1 MSNSLNTLIG
11 TFSSID
17 TNSSVQPIIDV
28 SNLICIDT
36 SNNRIGINTMNP
48 RYSITIMNSTNTTN
62 NTIAIS
68 TPRLHITNIARVSNA
83 TTNIF
88 TQGSNQFEI
97 YCDQSGYLRM
107 L

>member
-1 MSNSLNTLIG
+1 MSNSINTLIG

-17 TNSSVQPIIDV
+17 TNSSVAPIIDV

-36 SNNRIGINTMNP
+36 SNNRIGINTMIP
-48 RYSITIMNSTNTTN
+48 QYSITINNSSNSN
-62 NTIAIS
+62 NSSNAIS
-68 TPRLHITNIARVSNA
+68 TPNLHITSIQKVTA

-97 YCDQSGYLRM
+97 FCDQSGYLRM
-107 L
+107 LQ

>member
-17 TNSSVQPIIDV
+17 TNSSVPPTIDV

-68 TPRLHITNIARVSNA
+68 TPRLHITNIVKVLNA
-83 TTNIF
+83 TTDIF
-88 TQGSNQFEI
+88 TQGLNQFEI